1 MTTVDASKLINFD
14 NKFAYYATELGI
26 EPGEYDYVSRDGL
39 LLDRDYFETAAE
51 IAMNNKYADV
61 RLLGKTLKVSDIAKE
76 LCPDE
81 WLEYVDEGINMHRLL
96 NLVRPII

>member
-14 NKFAYYATELGI
+14 NKLAYYATELGI
-26 EPGEYDYVSRDGL
+26 EPGEYDYVNRDGL

-51 IAMNNKYADV
+51 TALNNKYADV

-81 WLEYVDEGINMHRLL
+81 WKAYVDEGINIHRLL
-96 NLVRPII
+96 ELVRPII

>member
-26 EPGEYDYVSRDGL
+26 EPGEYDYVNRDGL
-39 LLDRDYFETAAE
+39 LLDRDFFENAAE
-51 IAMNNKYADV
+51 EALNRKYADV

-81 WLEYVDEGINMHRLL
+81 WEAYVDECINMHRLL
-96 NLVRPII
+96 KLVRPII

>member
-14 NKFAYYATELGI
+14 NKLAYYATELGI

-39 LLDRDYFETAAE
+39 LLDHDYFETAAE
-51 IAMNNKYADV
+51 IAMNRKYADV

-81 WLEYVDEGINMHRLL
+81 WEAYVDEGINIHRLL
-96 NLVRPII
+96 KLVRPII

>member
-14 NKFAYYATELGI
+14 NKFAYYATELGL

-39 LLDRDYFETAAE
+39 LLDRDFFETAAE
-51 IAMNNKYADV
+51 EALNRKYADV

-81 WLEYVDEGINMHRLL
+81 WEAYVDESINMPRLL
-96 NLVRPII
+96 KLVRPII

>member
-14 NKFAYYATELGI
+14 SKFAYYATELGI
-26 EPGEYDYVSRDGL
+26 EPGEYDYVNRDGL
-39 LLDRDYFETAAE
+39 LLDRDHFEGAAE
-51 IAMNNKYADV
+51 VALNNKYADV

-81 WLEYVDEGINMHRLL
+81 WKAYVDEAINLHILL
-96 NLVRPII
+96 KLVRPII